1 MYTTETGKH
10 YNPGYT
16 PLLFFPGEAF
26 VGKTCEV
33 TDSIFTAQKGKM
45 KKMNGDCGEADFSSL

>member
-26 VGKTCEV
+26 VVNYLQPHTQW
-33 TDSIFTAQKGKM
+33 DAQEQ
-45 KKMNGDCGEADFSSL
+45 GD